1 MVNKTKRKDSRR
13 LEKLLKERVLTKD
26 QHKEAWAHFRDGGI
40 NAAMTYVGAQAAP
53 ERTELG
59 DAVPYQVWGSDQI
72 DKGTLDQMSNAAR
85 LPVSVVGALM
95 PDAHLGY
102 GLPIGGVLATRNA
115 VIPYA
120 VGVDIACRMK
130 VTIFDANERDLNKH
144 QELLKAVLLN
154 QTRFGAGST
163 FEKGNKSDHD
173 VLDHP
178 DWNATQ
184 LLKQLYDKGVN
195 QLGTSGGGNHFVEW
209 GLFTVHGDEL
219 VGVAPG
225 TYIALLSH
233 SGSRGV
239 GYKIADYYSKLAMK
253 TRPHLPKE
261 VKHLAWFDM
270 DSAEGQEYWT
280 AMHLAGEYASANH
293 AVIHDR
299 IAKDVGFQPLA
310 SVENHHNFA
319 WKEDFNGEEVIV
331 HRKGATP
338 AGENVFGIIPGS
350 MGDPGFVVR
359 GKGLPESIN
368 SASHGAGRKMSRSK
382 AKSSITRNAQK
393 AYLKERGIELL
404 GGGLDEAPQAYKSI
418 HEVMQAQSDLVKIV
432 GEFHP
437 RIVRMADD

>member
-1 MVNKTKRKDSRR
+1 MVNKTKRKESRR

-26 QHKEAWAHFRDGGI
+26 QHKEAWAHFRDGGL

-53 ERTELG
+53 ERTEMG
-59 DAVPYQVWGSDQI
+59 DPVSYQVWGGKQI
-72 DKGTLDQMSNAAR
+72 DKETLDQMSNAAR

-130 VTIFDANERDLNKH
+130 LTIFDANERDLNKH
-144 QELLKAVLLN
+144 HEVFKAVLLS
-154 QTRFGAGST
+154 QTRFGAGNT
-163 FEKGNKSDHD
+163 FEMDNLSDHD

-178 DWNATQ
+178 DWNATP
-184 LLKQLYDKGVN
+184 LLKGLLNKGIE

-209 GLFTVHGDEL
+209 GLFTVHSDEL
-219 VGVAPG
+219 EGVAPG
-225 TYIALLSH
+225 TYVALLSH

-253 TRPHLPKE
+253 QRPHMPKQ

-270 DSAEGQEYWT
+270 ESAEGQEYWL

-299 IAKDVGFQPLA
+299 IGRSIGFQPLF

-319 WKEDFNGEEVIV
+319 WKEDYGGEEVIV

-338 AGENVFGIIPGS
+338 AGEDTFGIIPGS
-350 MGDPGFVVR
+350 MGDPGFVVKGR
-359 GKGLPESIN
+359 GKPESIN
-368 SASHGAGRKMSRSK
+368 SASHGAGRKMSRRE

-393 AYLKERGIELL
+393 AYLKERGVELL

-432 GEFHP
+432 GEFQP